1 MTRGRDTKEQHIRQL
16 KQQAGQAFEQRNWK
30 AAAPLYDEL
39 AKLVPDDPAALR
51 RAGEVYR
58 KLGRAD
64 QAVTRFAREAAL
76 YGRQGF
82 LIKAIAVC
90 KLILELDREHT
101 ATQQLLA
108 SLYAAQRRLTE
119 APSTV
124 GKPTRAPGAER
135 ARAASAKAAA
145 SE

>member
-1 MTRGRDTKEQHIRQL
+1 MTRGRDPKEQHVRQV
-16 KQQAGQAFEQRNWK
+16 KQQASQAFEQRNWK
-30 AAAPLYDEL
+30 TAAPLYDEL
-39 AKLVPDDPAALR
+39 AKLTPEDPSALR

-58 KLGRAD
+58 KLGRTD
-64 QAVTRFAREAAL
+64 QAVARFAREAAL

-108 SLYAAQRRLTE
+108 SLYAAQRRLTGLT
-119 APSTV
+119 STNA
-124 GKPTRAPGAER
+124 KTN
-135 ARAASAKAAA
+135 AKAGADDSA
-145 SE
+145 PA